1 MKESY
6 LQLYAGIA
14 VLAKYKNISFKEF
27 KRKLL
32 AVDERFCTE
41 VLLKNL
47 LMNAPSHDE
56 MGKLSVFMK
65 TASEED
71 LECLSK
77 SDSFCAEVLKNKSQY
92 TLRFTQ
98 YRL

>member
-1 MKESY
+1 
-6 LQLYAGIA
+6 
-14 VLAKYKNISFKEF
+14 
-27 KRKLL
+27 
-32 AVDERFCTE
+32 
-41 VLLKNL
+41 
-47 LMNAPSHDE
+47 MNAPSHDE

-92 TLRFTQ
+92 TLIFTQ